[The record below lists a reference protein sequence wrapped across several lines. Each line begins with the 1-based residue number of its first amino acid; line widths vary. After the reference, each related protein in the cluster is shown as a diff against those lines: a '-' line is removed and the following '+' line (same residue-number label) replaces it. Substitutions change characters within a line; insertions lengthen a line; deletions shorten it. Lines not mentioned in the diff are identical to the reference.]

1 MSTKQN
7 KQEKGTGTSGGK
19 GNAHA
24 SAVAAGPSK
33 IGSLVQYFEDSKT
46 ELGKVSWPTKKEV
59 RVTSIAVLVLVVIM
73 SIFLGL
79 VDLVFAGLTQAIL
92 SIGG

>member
-7 KQEKGTGTSGGK
+7 KQDK
-19 GNAHA
+19 AAA
-24 SAVAAGPSK
+24 SAVSAGPSK
-33 IGSLVQYFEDSKT
+33 IGSLVQYFEDART

-59 RVTSIAVLVLVVIM
+59 RVTAIAVLVLVVIM

-79 VDLVFAGLTQAIL
+79 VDLIFAGVMQAIL
-92 SIGG
+92 NIGA